1 MKRFIPASLLPAFVS
16 FLLLS
21 AGCSSDT
28 TVDPPVSGT
37 VTLLKRS
44 VTETATAHRLLVFG
58 ADGDN
63 ACKLNHSFTSGNAVT
78 LDVGK
83 YRFVT
88 LIETACFD
96 LPAAGEVDGLNYDQ
110 LLTLKEGTTLEA
122 MQISHPDNI
131 TLPTASYTAVLQP
144 ATCLLRLTVKDA
156 PAGLTLALN
165 NMPAGLS
172 LSGSYAGAA
181 TKAYPLKVDDNI
193 CLPTDGNAVLK
204 YESDFGSD
212 ELDLGMAFEAG
223 YTYSV
228 SLQWHNEE
236 LKLTSNIEAWENGNS
251 GGNPVSGDAVME

>member
-37 VTLLKRS
+37 VTLLTRS

-63 ACKLNHSFTSGNAVT
+63 ACKLNYSFTSGNAIT
-78 LDVGK
+78 LADGK

-88 LIETACFD
+88 LTETACFD
-96 LPAAGEVDGLNYDQ
+96 LPAAGEVVGLSYDQ
-110 LLTLKEGTTLEA
+110 LLTLKKETVQDEV
-122 MQISHPDNI
+122 QISNPVGV
-131 TLPTASYTAVLQP
+131 TLPGTASYTASLRP
-144 ATCLLRLTVKDA
+144 ATCLLKLEVKN
-156 PAGLTLALN
+156 PPEGN
-165 NMPAGLS
+165 LS
-172 LSGSYAGAA
+172 LKLKNMSVGISFSGDYTGTSTSDYTLIAG
-181 TKAYPLKVDDNI
+181 DNR
-193 CLPTDGNAVLK
+193 CLPTNGTTMLQ
-204 YESDFGSD
+204 YESDFGSG
-212 ELDLGMAFEAG
+212 ELDLGMTFEPG

-236 LKLTSNIEAWENGNS
+236 LKLTSNIEAWENVGNES
-251 GGNPVSGDAVME
+251 GNAEME

>member
-1 MKRFIPASLLPAFVS
+1 MKRFILASIRLALVL

-21 AGCSSDT
+21 VGCSPEVA
-28 TVDPPVSGT
+28 VDPPVSGT
-37 VTLLKRS
+37 VTLLTRS

-63 ACKLNHSFTSGNAVT
+63 TCWLNYSFTSGSAVA
-78 LDVGK
+78 LSNGS

-88 LIETACFD
+88 LTEAACFK
-96 LPAAGEVDGLNYDQ
+96 LPAAGEVDGLSYDQ
-110 LLTLKEGTTLEA
+110 LLTLKEGATLEA
-122 MQISHPDNI
+122 VQISHPDNI

-156 PAGLTLALN
+156 PADLTLALK

-193 CLPTDGNAVLK
+193 CLPTDGNAVLEYK
-204 YESDFGSD
+204 STSG
-212 ELDLGMAFEAG
+212 LGTLNLGMTFEPG
-223 YTYSV
+223 YTYSA
-228 SLQWHNEE
+228 SLQWQ
-236 LKLTSNIEAWENGNS
+236 ENGLKITSVVVNWDN
-251 GGNPVSGDAVME
+251 GGNSVGDAE